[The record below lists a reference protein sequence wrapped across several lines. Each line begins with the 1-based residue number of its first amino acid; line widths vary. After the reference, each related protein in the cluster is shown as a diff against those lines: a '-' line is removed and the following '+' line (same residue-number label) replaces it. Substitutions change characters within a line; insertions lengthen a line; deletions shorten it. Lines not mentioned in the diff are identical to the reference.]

1 MTNAKKHLLAPRART
16 QDQMNSHFQGTFY
29 NLGERYTDLTKILF
43 LVFNYGAL
51 LPISFFFGG
60 AILLIQYYVSCF
72 SRRMLSVWS
81 CFLRCFA
88 VAAGGQVLLD
98 EDLGSDPNHWF

>member
-16 QDQMNSHFQGTFY
+16 QEQMNMYFQGTFY

-51 LPISFFFGG
+51 LPAAFFFGS
-60 AILLIQYYVSCF
+60 AILIIQYYVSGNINYE
-72 SRRMLSVWS
+72 
-81 CFLRCFA
+81 
-88 VAAGGQVLLD
+88 VACLFVIWNLTM
-98 EDLGSDPNHWF
+98 F